1 MSGGHEDMRAK
12 NRDGIVQR
20 ASWLL
25 TGRVIG
31 DAGLFAYYLFLARRF
46 GASGIGDYSFA
57 FAIASFLTLGV
68 EFGLRDLLTRRV
80 ARDAS
85 EASEVAAS
93 VLITQAALALFLL
106 AALLGVTR
114 VTGYSTDLV
123 TYLVLAFLALS
134 LYVMGVTFT
143 AFLEAVGAMHLSAL
157 AGLIQKAVI
166 VVLGITLILNGA
178 SLAAVLGAHV
188 LAGVVFLVTGWYWAR
203 REFGGFRATYR
214 PALARTIFL
223 AALPLLATSALWE
236 IYARVDVIMLHSFR
250 GETETG
256 LYAAAYRLISAP
268 LFMAELVGVA
278 VFPTLVRTL
287 VADRSE
293 MSRVFSGTFRAL
305 AVLGLAGG
313 VLLFTAGD
321 ELPLLLFGSE
331 FTESGLLVRLMAPL
345 FVIEFLMVP
354 LWRLLLAM
362 DRERTLLL
370 LRLGSVGLNVGLN
383 LLLIPAFG
391 AMGAALTSLISEGLL
406 FVAQLALCLRV
417 VPSPFGGRGATLAIV
432 ALAAVAVGLAGREA
446 LPWPLA
452 AATAAAVFGA
462 LVFAMGLVRPAEITG
477 IIRNARPS
485 RIVDG
490 GDVR

>member
-1 MSGGHEDMRAK
+1 
-12 NRDGIVQR
+12 
-20 ASWLL
+20 
-25 TGRVIG
+25 
-31 DAGLFAYYLFLARRF
+31 
-46 GASGIGDYSFA
+46 
-57 FAIASFLTLGV
+57 
-68 EFGLRDLLTRRV
+68 
-80 ARDAS
+80 
-85 EASEVAAS
+85 
-93 VLITQAALALFLL
+93 
-106 AALLGVTR
+106 
-114 VTGYSTDLV
+114 
-123 TYLVLAFLALS
+123 
-134 LYVMGVTFT
+134 
-143 AFLEAVGAMHLSAL
+143 
-157 AGLIQKAVI
+157 
-166 VVLGITLILNGA
+166 
-178 SLAAVLGAHV
+178 
-188 LAGVVFLVTGWYWAR
+188 
-203 REFGGFRATYR
+203 
-214 PALARTIFL
+214 
-223 AALPLLATSALWE
+223 
-236 IYARVDVIMLHSFR
+236 
-250 GETETG
+250 
-256 LYAAAYRLISAP
+256 
-268 LFMAELVGVA
+268 MAELVGVA